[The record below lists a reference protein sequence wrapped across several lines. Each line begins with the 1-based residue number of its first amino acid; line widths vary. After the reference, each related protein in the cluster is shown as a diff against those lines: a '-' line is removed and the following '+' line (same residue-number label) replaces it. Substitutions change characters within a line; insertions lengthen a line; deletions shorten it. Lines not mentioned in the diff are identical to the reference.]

1 MTARFADVLEISL
14 TMAVVLAVLLGLRPL
29 LKEKLRAKAFYWVW
43 LLAALRLCIP
53 FNVSLPQAPVTVE
66 AAPRQALVRVDT
78 HRTNPGGTEY
88 RVMTPLEAE
97 QAQSAAYSAP
107 REPDAPSAA
116 DRYTTVLTAGQLLA
130 LLWLTGAG
138 VFLAWH
144 LAVYVRFRLRVRRW
158 GAPAEDAA
166 LLVRFEEAKA
176 ELGVNN
182 LALLICPA
190 VGAPL
195 VTGFVNPVL
204 LLPREA
210 VSDGVLRHELIH
222 TRRRDLWY
230 KLLLLLARALHWF
243 NPLVHGMARAANRDL
258 ERACDEAAVSGQD
271 AAFRAAYGAAMLDA
285 VEEGIEARAPLTTHF
300 KGGRAAMKER
310 LLSIASGGK
319 RKKGVALI
327 CAAALVI
334 SAGAAACS
342 LRPAEEPGQLNGIFD
357 QENYTLRGV
366 GEYVAASQT
375 DGSLVVELSDAD
387 EGQPPAWGMIVSPF
401 EPEWMLREDRLPDFA
416 ALVTTYGMEMA
427 DDDGNPV
434 LPAEV
439 LEMTVEELPYPD
451 ENQESDANAPLYIYE
466 ALVERADGREELHT
480 FYLMNQ
486 AYPDTGIYDLWF
498 DLSQVSREEAE
509 GVRDTLVLGHDR
521 TESPDGTRLISIQP
535 SGADCML
542 YDISGEHPVALG
554 QFSCTGR
561 LPGGALSDPLWSPD
575 NQRVAATVS
584 NGFRTSFAFPI
595 GPFYPEMEHP
605 DGVAGLTYEALRP
618 QYRLASL
625 ADPFPRCVPLA
636 WSEDSLSLQYSWAW
650 VDTENQLHQGTAWY
664 CFDEENHFTGIR
676 DVVETSTTPLS
687 ERGPIGDEAF
697 PGYDGETTWSW
708 GGDYHIELAPD
719 EQGVLTFWLARD
731 GEEPVPFRQLP
742 ADYGPELRYPYSGL
756 VEAHAFTGVLGHDGF
771 VLTYGLGIQSIPV
784 EYYIINEAGEPELL
798 AEYNGQ
804 VWELDVDGDGD
815 REVLNLHYGLDNP
828 AVLCRWRN
836 GRMEAADVKAAA
848 SALLGRQV
856 DTVELLLPDGASVPA
871 FPLALNCTWWGGEE
885 AVPVEVPLDALD
897 FQPV

>member
-1 MTARFADVLEISL
+1 M
-14 TMAVVLAVLLGLRPL
+14 
-29 LKEKLRAKAFYWVW
+29 
-43 LLAALRLCIP
+43 
-53 FNVSLPQAPVTVE
+53 
-66 AAPRQALVRVDT
+66 
-78 HRTNPGGTEY
+78 
-88 RVMTPLEAE
+88 
-97 QAQSAAYSAP
+97 
-107 REPDAPSAA
+107 
-116 DRYTTVLTAGQLLA
+116 
-130 LLWLTGAG
+130 
-138 VFLAWH
+138 
-144 LAVYVRFRLRVRRW
+144 
-158 GAPAEDAA
+158 
-166 LLVRFEEAKA
+166 
-176 ELGVNN
+176 
-182 LALLICPA
+182 
-190 VGAPL
+190 
-195 VTGFVNPVL
+195 
-204 LLPREA
+204 
-210 VSDGVLRHELIH
+210 
-222 TRRRDLWY
+222 
-230 KLLLLLARALHWF
+230 
-243 NPLVHGMARAANRDL
+243 
-258 ERACDEAAVSGQD
+258 
-271 AAFRAAYGAAMLDA
+271 
-285 VEEGIEARAPLTTHF
+285 
-300 KGGRAAMKER
+300 
-310 LLSIASGGK
+310 
-319 RKKGVALI
+319 
-327 CAAALVI
+327 
-334 SAGAAACS
+334 
-342 LRPAEEPGQLNGIFD
+342 
-357 QENYTLRGV
+357 
-366 GEYVAASQT
+366 
-375 DGSLVVELSDAD
+375 VELSDAD

-434 LPAEV
+434 LPAEAEAV
-439 LEMTVEELPYPD
+439 TVEDISCKMEDLEPD
-451 ENQESDANAPLYIYE
+451 ADVPLWTYE
-466 ALVERADGREELHT
+466 VLVERADGREELHT

-687 ERGPIGDEAF
+687 ERGPVGDEAF

-856 DTVELLLPDGASVPA
+856 DTVELLLPDGAGVPA

>member
-130 LLWLTGAG
+130 LSWLTGAG

-166 LLVRFEEAKA
+166 LLARFEEAKA

-182 LALLICPA
+182 LTLLTCPA

-258 ERACDEAAVSGQD
+258 ERACDEAAVAGQD

-366 GEYVAASQT
+366 GGYVAASQT

-387 EGQPPAWGMIVSPF
+387 EGQPPAWGMIVSPTPPDIGDW
-401 EPEWMLREDRLPDFA
+401 EGSTEDFFA
-416 ALVTTYGMEMA
+416 TLVTTYGMEMA

-434 LPAEV
+434 LPAEAV
-439 LEMTVEELPYPD
+439 SLTAAQVQYMGEEPW
-451 ENQESDANAPLYIYE
+451 EERQWPLYTYE
-466 ALVERADGREELHT
+466 VLVERSDGREELHT
-480 FYLMNQ
+480 FYMIN
-486 AYPDTGIYDLWF
+486 PIHDLWF

-554 QFSCTGR
+554 QVSCTGR

-605 DGVAGLTYEALRP
+605 DGVAGLTYETLHP
-618 QYRLASL
+618 EYRLASL

-664 CFDEENHFTGIR
+664 CFDEENHFTCIR

-687 ERGPIGDEAF
+687 ERGPVGDEAF

>member
-1 MTARFADVLEISL
+1 M
-14 TMAVVLAVLLGLRPL
+14 
-29 LKEKLRAKAFYWVW
+29 
-43 LLAALRLCIP
+43 
-53 FNVSLPQAPVTVE
+53 
-66 AAPRQALVRVDT
+66 
-78 HRTNPGGTEY
+78 
-88 RVMTPLEAE
+88 
-97 QAQSAAYSAP
+97 
-107 REPDAPSAA
+107 
-116 DRYTTVLTAGQLLA
+116 
-130 LLWLTGAG
+130 
-138 VFLAWH
+138 
-144 LAVYVRFRLRVRRW
+144 
-158 GAPAEDAA
+158 
-166 LLVRFEEAKA
+166 
-176 ELGVNN
+176 
-182 LALLICPA
+182 
-190 VGAPL
+190 
-195 VTGFVNPVL
+195 
-204 LLPREA
+204 
-210 VSDGVLRHELIH
+210 
-222 TRRRDLWY
+222 
-230 KLLLLLARALHWF
+230 
-243 NPLVHGMARAANRDL
+243 
-258 ERACDEAAVSGQD
+258 
-271 AAFRAAYGAAMLDA
+271 
-285 VEEGIEARAPLTTHF
+285 
-300 KGGRAAMKER
+300 
-310 LLSIASGGK
+310 
-319 RKKGVALI
+319 
-327 CAAALVI
+327 
-334 SAGAAACS
+334 
-342 LRPAEEPGQLNGIFD
+342 
-357 QENYTLRGV
+357 
-366 GEYVAASQT
+366 
-375 DGSLVVELSDAD
+375 VELSDAD
-387 EGQPPAWGMIVSPF
+387 EGQPPAWGMIVSPTPPDIGDW
-401 EPEWMLREDRLPDFA
+401 EGSTEDFFA
-416 ALVTTYGMEMA
+416 TLVTTYGMEMA

-434 LPAEV
+434 LPAEAV
-439 LEMTVEELPYPD
+439 SLTAAQVQYMGEEPW
-451 ENQESDANAPLYIYE
+451 EERQWPLYTYE
-466 ALVERADGREELHT
+466 VLVERSDGREELHT
-480 FYLMNQ
+480 FYMIN
-486 AYPDTGIYDLWF
+486 PIHDLWF

-509 GVRDTLVLGHDR
+509 RVRDTLVLGHDR
-521 TESPDGTRLISIQP
+521 TVSPDGTHMITITP
-535 SGADCML
+535 AGARCLL
-542 YDISGEHPVALG
+542 YDVSGEHPVALG
-554 QFSCTGR
+554 QIDCTGR

-618 QYRLASL
+618 EYRLASL

-664 CFDEENHFTGIR
+664 CFDEENHFTCIR

-687 ERGPIGDEAF
+687 ERGPIGGEAF

-719 EQGVLTFWLARD
+719 GQGVLTFWLARD

-742 ADYGPELRYPYSGL
+742 ADYGPELRYPY
-756 VEAHAFTGVLGHDGF
+756 GF

-856 DTVELLLPDGASVPA
+856 DTVELLLPDGAGVPA

>member
-1 MTARFADVLEISL
+1 
-14 TMAVVLAVLLGLRPL
+14 
-29 LKEKLRAKAFYWVW
+29 
-43 LLAALRLCIP
+43 
-53 FNVSLPQAPVTVE
+53 
-66 AAPRQALVRVDT
+66 
-78 HRTNPGGTEY
+78 
-88 RVMTPLEAE
+88 
-97 QAQSAAYSAP
+97 
-107 REPDAPSAA
+107 
-116 DRYTTVLTAGQLLA
+116 
-130 LLWLTGAG
+130 
-138 VFLAWH
+138 
-144 LAVYVRFRLRVRRW
+144 
-158 GAPAEDAA
+158 
-166 LLVRFEEAKA
+166 
-176 ELGVNN
+176 
-182 LALLICPA
+182 
-190 VGAPL
+190 
-195 VTGFVNPVL
+195 
-204 LLPREA
+204 
-210 VSDGVLRHELIH
+210 
-222 TRRRDLWY
+222 
-230 KLLLLLARALHWF
+230 
-243 NPLVHGMARAANRDL
+243 
-258 ERACDEAAVSGQD
+258 
-271 AAFRAAYGAAMLDA
+271 
-285 VEEGIEARAPLTTHF
+285 
-300 KGGRAAMKER
+300 MKER

-342 LRPAEEPGQLNGIFD
+342 LGTEEHRRLNGIFD

-366 GEYVAASQT
+366 GGYVAASQT
-375 DGSLVVELSDAD
+375 DGSIVVELSYAD
-387 EGQPPAWGMIVSPF
+387 EGQPPAWGMIVSPTPPDIGDW
-401 EPEWMLREDRLPDFA
+401 EGSTEDFFA
-416 ALVTTYGMEMA
+416 TLVTTYGMEMA

-434 LPAEV
+434 LPAEAEAV
-439 LEMTVEELPYPD
+439 TVEDISCKMEDLEPD
-451 ENQESDANAPLYIYE
+451 ADVPLWTYE
-466 ALVERADGREELHT
+466 VLVERADGREELHT

-498 DLSQVSREEAE
+498 DLSQVSWEEAE

-535 SGADCML
+535 SGTDCML

-605 DGVAGLTYEALRP
+605 DGVAGLTYETLHP
-618 QYRLASL
+618 EYRLASL

-687 ERGPIGDEAF
+687 ERGPVGDEAF

-784 EYYIINEAGEPELL
+784 EYYIIN
-798 AEYNGQ
+798 GQ

-828 AVLCRWRN
+828 AVLCRWRD

-856 DTVELLLPDGASVPA
+856 DTVELLLPDGAGVPA

>member
-1 MTARFADVLEISL
+1 
-14 TMAVVLAVLLGLRPL
+14 
-29 LKEKLRAKAFYWVW
+29 
-43 LLAALRLCIP
+43 
-53 FNVSLPQAPVTVE
+53 
-66 AAPRQALVRVDT
+66 
-78 HRTNPGGTEY
+78 
-88 RVMTPLEAE
+88 
-97 QAQSAAYSAP
+97 
-107 REPDAPSAA
+107 
-116 DRYTTVLTAGQLLA
+116 
-130 LLWLTGAG
+130 
-138 VFLAWH
+138 
-144 LAVYVRFRLRVRRW
+144 
-158 GAPAEDAA
+158 
-166 LLVRFEEAKA
+166 
-176 ELGVNN
+176 
-182 LALLICPA
+182 
-190 VGAPL
+190 
-195 VTGFVNPVL
+195 
-204 LLPREA
+204 
-210 VSDGVLRHELIH
+210 
-222 TRRRDLWY
+222 
-230 KLLLLLARALHWF
+230 
-243 NPLVHGMARAANRDL
+243 
-258 ERACDEAAVSGQD
+258 
-271 AAFRAAYGAAMLDA
+271 
-285 VEEGIEARAPLTTHF
+285 
-300 KGGRAAMKER
+300 MKER

-342 LRPAEEPGQLNGIFD
+342 LGTEEHRRLNGIFD

-366 GEYVAASQT
+366 GGYVAASQT
-375 DGSLVVELSDAD
+375 DGSIVVELSDAD
-387 EGQPPAWGMIVSPF
+387 EGQPPAWGMIVSPTPPDIGDW
-401 EPEWMLREDRLPDFA
+401 EGSTEDFFA
-416 ALVTTYGMEMA
+416 TLVTTYGMEMA

-856 DTVELLLPDGASVPA
+856 DTVELLLPDGAGVPA
-871 FPLALNCTWWGGEE
+871 FPLALNCTWWDGEE